1 MRGRDLLSIADLT
14 PEELRRVLDTAHAL
28 KALRQAQ
35 GERVREGQGRQA
47 QDEREGAAG
56 DPSTSSGQA
65 LKVAPTR
72 PFGDSTP
79 LRVSETLR
87 FAQGDSRRL
96 LAGKVLA
103 LVFEK
108 PSLRTR
114 VSFDVGMRQLGGEC
128 LYLSPPE
135 VGLGSREPVEDV
147 ARTLSRYVD
156 GIAARTFEHH
166 TVEEL
171 ARWATVPVINA
182 LSDGE
187 HPCQALADVLT
198 VEEKKG
204 RLAGVSLAFVGDG
217 NNVARSLCLA
227 AAMSGMEF
235 RFASPAGYEL
245 PAETVARAEE
255 MARASG
261 GSVACLN
268 DPKEAVRG
276 ADVVYTDVW
285 ASMGQEAHAS
295 ARREAFQGYQVDAR
309 MMSLAAAD
317 AVFMHDLPAHRGEE
331 VAAEVIEGPQSVVFD
346 QAENR
351 LHAQKAALALILGEG
366 SGQVLGEES
375 G

>member
-1 MRGRDLLSIADLT
+1 LRGRDLLSIADLT

-35 GERVREGQGRQA
+35 GERI
-47 QDEREGAAG
+47 
-56 DPSTSSGQA
+56 
-65 LKVAPTR
+65 
-72 PFGDSTP
+72 
-79 LRVSETLR
+79 
-87 FAQGDSRRL
+87 

-156 GIAARTFEHH
+156 GIAARTFEHR

-171 ARWATVPVINA
+171 ARWADVPVINA

-204 RLAGVSLAFVGDG
+204 RLAGVSLAFIGDG

-235 RFASPAGYEL
+235 RLASPAGYEL

-261 GSVACLN
+261 GSLACLR

-285 ASMGQEAHAS
+285 ASMGQEADAS
-295 ARREAFQGYQVDAR
+295 ARREVFQGYQVDAR

-351 LHAQKAALALILGEG
+351 LHAQKAALALILRQG
-366 SGQVLGEES
+366 SGQVPSTGSGQALGEES